1 MPVTDAML
9 ALGLMVIEA
18 DWLTVPPH
26 PPLTVYIMLALPA
39 VTPVTTPDASTVATA
54 VLSLLHAPLPLFNT
68 TELAVY
74 VVLPPI
80 HTDDEPVTEAMLAF
94 GLIVIACWADT
105 VPPQP
110 PLMVYIMLA
119 LPADTPVT
127 TPDELTVANAVLPL
141 LHAPVPPLNTTVL
154 AE

>member
-1 MPVTDAML
+1 ML
-9 ALGLMVIEA
+9 ALGPMVIEA

-39 VTPVTTPDASTVATA
+39 DTPVTSPLVRPTVAMA
-54 VLSLLHAPLPLFNT
+54 VFPLLHVPPVVPIPVGML
-68 TELAVY
+68 Y